1 MDLQL
6 GRLKITFYEFFLAE
20 SDFQN
25 FNLAVTSAERAT
37 LEVCKTVLVK
47 SERVTV
53 FNVKHVDPL
62 E

>member
-6 GRLKITFYEFFLAE
+6 GRLKVIFYELFLSE
-20 SDFQN
+20 SDLQN
-25 FNLAVTSAERAT
+25 FNLAVISAERAT
-37 LEVCKTVLVK
+37 LEVWKTLLVK

-53 FNVKHVDPL
+53 FNVRHVDPL